1 MSSLPFLRSAAPSPD
16 PGRRTTHW
24 GRWLTRALVGMLLT
38 AWSLALIAWLT
49 LHWGILPRLDDWRPQ
64 IERRVGDAI
73 GVPMSIG
80 AIRVRS
86 GGWIPAFELE
96 DVRLLD
102 RQGRAALELGRVTA
116 ALSPASL
123 WALEPRFAQLHL
135 EGVRLDVRRDARGRL
150 SVAGLDMD
158 AGAEPA
164 DPVLLDWFLEQH
176 EFVIR
181 GGTLRWT
188 DEQRDAGP
196 LTLSDVDLV
205 LRNGVRRHELRVD
218 ATPPVDWGRRF
229 ALRGRFTQPLA
240 ERPSAFQHWRGTL
253 YADLPEVDVSQLQQ
267 HLTLPFALERGRG
280 ALRAWFD
287 LHAGRPAAATADLAL
302 DEVAL
307 RLSPKLP
314 PLALS
319 QLRGRLQASS
329 DAGGV
334 SLSVE
339 RLGFTT
345 DDGVPWAPSTL
356 RLALSRDP
364 AAPAGAP
371 WTGGE
376 LRLDH
381 LSLAPLARLAARLPL
396 PPTVHGA
403 LADLAPEGEVTGLA
417 LDWSGPPDAP
427 RRYRVAA
434 RASDL
439 ALAAGPPGPPAHGLP
454 QTAGRPGLRG
464 ATLSLEAT
472 ERGGQSRLVIRDGAV
487 HLPGVF
493 EDPRLPLQTLEADL
507 SWTVAAGVDGAPPA
521 VVVQV
526 RDLQVGNADVDLR
539 LDGSWRTGPGKGF
552 GVGQRLPGVIELRG
566 RLLRGDPARVARYL
580 PLGVPAHARSYVA
593 RAFSEGRLSDGEVAV
608 QGDLWRFPFVDG
620 GPGIFRLQARVQG
633 LRYAYLPSEADW
645 VSPWPAMTAVTGVLE
660 FDRAALRIRDAR
672 AQIGGVALL
681 GVKGGVEDL
690 AHARVLRLD
699 GQARGALPEM
709 LRFVNATPVGDWT
722 GGALRQAS
730 AAGAAD
736 LSLAL
741 TIPLADPATASVRGG
756 LQLTGNELR
765 LLPGTP
771 LLTQARGRIDFT
783 ERGLTVSQGQARAL
797 GGEVALDGGTQAD
810 GRLRFQAQGQATAE
824 GLLRAGDLPVLAPL
838 AALVGRGS
846 GSRLRGQTPYRLQ
859 LDFQQGLPELLLTSP
874 LTGLMLDL
882 PAPLTKPAA
891 TAWPLRLQ
899 TRALSADA
907 DRLTLDIDGVVQARL
922 ERRFIGD
929 EVQIPRGSYGLGA
942 AAPALPAAG
951 VIAAVTLPRLDL
963 DAWRRLP
970 LGAADAAASP
980 AADPMDG
987 PLWPTRLA
995 VQAGELRLGDRAL
1008 NKVEATVQRRGTVAD
1023 TTWRVEGRA
1032 TQAEGWLEWQQ
1043 PRDARQ
1049 PGRLS
1054 AHLVRLDVPEA
1065 EAAMVETRAPETAL
1079 RVPSMALVVDQ
1090 FTWRGKA
1097 LGKLEV
1103 QAENRRPVW
1112 QLDRIR
1118 LSGPDATLQGHGLW
1132 SPGQRSTMTFDLSL
1146 GDGGAFFQRLGA
1158 GKAMQGAAGRIE
1170 GELSWPGSPLAPEV
1184 AQMRGQLSVALGEGR
1199 FLNAEPGVAR
1209 LFGVLSL
1216 QALPRRLLL
1225 DFRDVFQQGMAFD
1238 RIEGDIALAGGVA
1251 RTRNLRVLGVQ
1262 AAVLV
1267 EGSADLRLET
1277 QDLRIVAV
1285 PELNTTGAS
1294 LAWLAVNP
1302 VVGAGAFVAQ
1312 LLLNKPMTAA
1322 ATREFH
1328 VTGAWGDPKVER
1340 VERTAMASASAAASA
1355 ASASTSTTP

>member
-1 MSSLPFLRSAAPSPD
+1 LAGL
-16 PGRRTTHW
+16 
-24 GRWLTRALVGMLLT
+24 LLT

-73 GVPMSIG
+73 GVPLSIG
-80 AIRVRS
+80 AIRVSS
-86 GGWIPAFELE
+86 GGWIPAFELD

-102 RQGRAALELGRVTA
+102 RQGRVALALGRVSA

-135 EGVRLDVRRDARGRL
+135 DGVRLDVRRDARGRL
-150 SVAGLDMD
+150 SVAGLDM
-158 AGAEPA
+158 AGGTEPT
-164 DPVLLDWFLEQH
+164 DPVLLDWFLEQY

-181 GGTLRWT
+181 HGTLRWT

-205 LRNGVRRHELRVD
+205 LRNGARRHELRID
-218 ATPPVDWGRRF
+218 ATPPADWGRRF

-253 YADLPEVDVSQLQQ
+253 YAELPEVDVSQLRQ

-280 ALRAWFD
+280 ALRGWFD
-287 LHAGRPAAATADLAL
+287 LDAGRPTAATADLAL
-302 DEVAL
+302 DEVVL
-307 RLSPKLP
+307 RLAPKLP
-314 PLALS
+314 PLALAH
-319 QLRGRLQASS
+319 LRGRVQAAS
-329 DAGGV
+329 DAGGL
-334 SLSVE
+334 SLTVE

-356 RLALSRDP
+356 RLALKRDP
-364 AAPAGAP
+364 AASADAP
-371 WTGGE
+371 WAGGE

-396 PPTVHGA
+396 PPALHGA
-403 LADLAPEGEVTGLA
+403 LASLAPQGEVTGLA
-417 LDWSGPPDAP
+417 LDWSGPPEAP
-427 RRYRVAA
+427 WRYRVAA
-434 RASDL
+434 HASDL
-439 ALAAGPPGPPAHGLP
+439 TLAAGPPGPPAHGLP

-487 HLPGVF
+487 QLPGVF
-493 EDPRLPLQTLEADL
+493 EDPQLPLQALEADL
-507 SWTVAAGVDGAPPA
+507 AWTVDAGADGAPPA

-526 RDLQVGNADVDLR
+526 RDLQVRNADLEMR
-539 LDGSWRTGPGKGF
+539 LGGSWRTGPGQGF
-552 GVGQRLPGVIELRG
+552 GVGQRLPGVLELQG

-620 GPGIFRLQARVQG
+620 GPGTFRLQARVQG

-672 AQIGGVALL
+672 AQIGAVVLQ

-690 AHARVLRLD
+690 VQAQVLRLD
-699 GQARGALPEM
+699 GQARGPLPEM
-709 LRFVNATPVGDWT
+709 LRFVNSTPVGDWT
-722 GGALRQAS
+722 GGALRQAT
-730 AAGAAD
+730 AAGTAD
-736 LSLAL
+736 LALAL
-741 TIPLADPATASVRGG
+741 TIPLAQPAMASVRGG
-756 LQLTGNELR
+756 LQLAGNELR

-783 ERGLTVSQGQARAL
+783 ERGFTVSNARARAL
-797 GGEVALDGGTQAD
+797 GGELGFDGGTQAD

-824 GLLRAGDLPVLAPL
+824 GLLRSSDLPVLAPL
-838 AALVGRGS
+838 AALVGRGT
-846 GSRLRGQTPYRLQ
+846 GSRLRGQAPYRLQ
-859 LDFQQGLPELLLTSP
+859 LEYQQGVPELLLTSP
-874 LTGLMLDL
+874 LTGLSLDL
-882 PAPLTKPAA
+882 PAPLSKPAA
-891 TAWPLRLQ
+891 ATWPLRLQ
-899 TRALSADA
+899 TRATAADA
-907 DRLTLDIDGVVQARL
+907 DRLTLDIDGLLQARL
-922 ERRFIGD
+922 DRRFVGD
-929 EVQIPRGSYGLGA
+929 EVQVPRGSYGLGTD
-942 AAPALPAAG
+942 APALPAAG
-951 VIAAVTLPRLDL
+951 LVAAVALPRLDL
-963 DAWRRLP
+963 DAWRRLQAAGAD
-970 LGAADAAASP
+970 GAAETAAGP
-980 AADPMDG
+980 LDG
-987 PLWPTRLA
+987 PLWPTRIA
-995 VQAGELRLGDRAL
+995 VQAGEVRLGDRGLQQVVAVL
-1008 NKVEATVQRRGTVAD
+1008 QRRGTVAD

-1032 TQAEGWLEWQQ
+1032 AQAEGWLEWQQ

-1054 AHLVRLDVPEA
+1054 GHLARLTLPEA
-1065 EAAMVETRAPETAL
+1065 EASAVQALASEAAL
-1079 RVPSMALVVDQ
+1079 RVPSLALVVDQ
-1090 FTWRGKA
+1090 FSWRGKA

-1103 QAENRRPVW
+1103 EAENRRPVW
-1112 QLDRIR
+1112 QLERIR
-1118 LSGPDATLQGHGLW
+1118 LSGPDATFQGRGLW
-1132 SPGQRSTMTFDLSL
+1132 APGQRSTMAFDLALS
-1146 GDGGAFFQRLGA
+1146 DGGAFFERLGA

-1170 GELSWPGSPLAPEV
+1170 GELSWPGSPLAPDV
-1184 AQMRGQLSVALGEGR
+1184 TQMRGQLSVALGEGR

-1267 EGSADLRLET
+1267 EGSADLRHET

-1294 LAWLAVNP
+1294 LAWVAVNP
-1302 VVGAGAFVAQ
+1302 VIGVGAFIAQ

-1328 VTGAWGDPKVER
+1328 VTGPWGEPKVDR
-1340 VERTAMASASAAASA
+1340 VEHTPAAAASA
-1355 ASASTSTTP
+1355 APASATGNTASPTTPTPTTP